1 MNLFLFYSIYNMLK
15 RLILENWKS
24 HKNTDISF
32 EKGYNVFVGDIG
44 SGKTSI
50 FDGIVFALF
59 GTTPNINSR
68 KILSKDIIMA
78 KPVQQDSAK
87 VTLEF
92 NVDNEEYKIERLVFQ
107 DKSSQAKIYKGGNLI
122 RGPKPSDVTEEVE
135 KILNINMDSFMKSNY
150 AEQNAIDFFLKLPA
164 GERKQLFDN
173 LFDIS
178 YFDDIAIGA
187 RQTSNKLKTKLEET
201 ASTVSEYKKL
211 LENYSIIQ
219 IKNKILEI
227 EKNISLLKEEINTK
241 QKQFVQ
247 TKEKETEITKQ
258 KTEFEVLTST
268 ISNLNGKK
276 TYLEKELEK
285 CKDLEPVDLREIE
298 KQQLSKQKEL
308 ITHQETKSKLES
320 KHNEARSLI
329 LFLTGRI
336 KELEHKKEH
345 FAKIESEL
353 KEIPKDIGEITN
365 KIVSEI
371 EKIQQQVTQNETRT
385 DRLEKEIKSIEKL
398 DAQCPL
404 CEQDL
409 PHEHKTKIL
418 HTKQSEFVLV
428 KEKLEKEK
436 TELHKAKKEYEIK
449 NKQREFYNRH
459 IEEFSKI
466 KKEFEQLGGYKS
478 KLATNLKEQKEFED
492 KLKDILEQG
501 SKIEKELKEFEDKIR
516 AQRDKMQ
523 KSEEHTKATQ
533 EIKNAESQ
541 LKKISYNPE
550 EYTKLKTSLEKI
562 FTELKYKAELQKEKE
577 KQLEE
582 EKFKEKQFIA
592 LSHNLQKAERKSLLI
607 KQNIE
612 DLDIF
617 GNIAKK
623 TQEQVRELVVQNINF
638 IFADLWKHIYPYKDF
653 NNIRFSI
660 SEGDY
665 KIELEFGNN
674 YTRELD
680 EFISGGERSAIAL
693 ALRIAMSLVMKNKLN
708 LIVLDEPTHNLDK
721 TTVLT
726 LSEMFNNHLPQF
738 VDQIFV
744 ITHDRVLE
752 SYAKNT
758 YHISRNKETDGATE
772 VLGK

>member
-1 MNLFLFYSIYNMLK
+1 MLK

-59 GTTPNINSR
+59 GTTPNITSR
-68 KILSKDIIMA
+68 KILSKDVIMQ

-87 VTLEF
+87 VILEF
-92 NVDNEEYKIERLVFQ
+92 SVDNEEYKIERLVFQ
-107 DKSSQAKIYKGGNLI
+107 DKSSQAKIYKSNALI
-122 RGPKPSDVTEEVE
+122 RGPKPSDVTDEVE

-164 GERKQLFDN
+164 GERKQLFDS

-178 YFDDIAIGA
+178 YFDDIANGA

-201 ASTVSEYKKL
+201 VSSVSEYKKL
-211 LENYSIIQ
+211 LESYNSRE
-219 IKNKILEI
+219 IKDKIAEI
-227 EKNISLLKEEINTK
+227 EKNIKL
-241 QKQFVQ
+241 
-247 TKEKETEITKQ
+247 TKEDIARQTDILNALRKQETEITMQ
-258 KTEFEVLTST
+258 KKDFESFTLTLN
-268 ISNLNGKK
+268 NLTGKK
-276 TYLEKELEK
+276 SYLEKELEK
-285 CKDLEPVDLREIE
+285 YKDLEQTNLHEIE
-298 KQQLSKQKEL
+298 KHLSSKQKEFAAF
-308 ITHQETKSKLES
+308 QEDRKKIEN
-320 KHNEARSLI
+320 KHNELKSQI
-329 LFLTGRI
+329 LFLTSKI
-336 KELEHKKEH
+336 KELEIKKTN
-345 FAKIESEL
+345 FIKIELEL
-353 KEIPKDIGEITN
+353 REIPKDIGEITN
-365 KIVSEI
+365 KFVSEI
-371 EKIQQQVTQNETRT
+371 EKAQQIVTQNETT
-385 DRLEKEIKSIEKL
+385 ILRLEKEIKTLEKL
-398 DAQCPL
+398 SAHCPL

-409 PHEHKTKIL
+409 PHEHKAKIL
-418 HTKQSEFVLV
+418 SVKQNEFVKI
-428 KEKLEKEK
+428 KEKLAKDLE
-436 TELHKAKKEYEIK
+436 ELHKAKKEYDLK

-459 IEEFSKI
+459 IEEFTKT
-466 KKEFEQLGGYKS
+466 KKELEQLEAHIA
-478 KLATNLKEQKEFED
+478 KLATNQKEQKEFED
-492 KLKDILEQG
+492 KLKEIQEQT
-501 SKIEKELKEFEDKIR
+501 SNIEKETKILEEKIKIQKDKTVKAEEFAKVVL
-516 AQRDKMQ
+516 
-523 KSEEHTKATQ
+523 
-533 EIKNAESQ
+533 EIQNTENK
-541 LKKISYNPE
+541 LKKITYNHE

-562 FTELKYKAELQKEKE
+562 FTEIKYKAELQREKE
-577 KQLEE
+577 RQLEE
-582 EKFKEKQFIA
+582 ERFKEKQFLA
-592 LSHNLQKAERKSLLI
+592 LSQNLQKAERKSLLI
-607 KQNIE
+607 KQNVD

-623 TQEQVRELVVQNINF
+623 TQEQVRELVVQNINI

-665 KIELEFGNN
+665 KIELEFANN

-721 TTVLT
+721 TTVLA

-752 SYAKNT
+752 NYAKNT
-758 YHISRNKETDGATE
+758 FSISRNKETDGATE
-772 VLGK
+772 ILMK

>member
-1 MNLFLFYSIYNMLK
+1 MLK

-24 HKNTDISF
+24 HKNTNF
-32 EKGYNVFVGDIG
+32 FLEKGYNVFVGDIG

-68 KILSKDIIMA
+68 KILSKDVIMA

-87 VTLEF
+87 VILEF

-107 DKSSQAKIYKGGNLI
+107 DKSSQAKIYKNGVLT

-164 GERKQLFDN
+164 GERKQLFDG

-178 YFDDIAIGA
+178 YFDDIATGA

-201 ASTVSEYKKL
+201 TSTTSEYKKL
-211 LENYSIIQ
+211 LETYNEKE
-219 IKNKILEI
+219 IKEKINAVT
-227 EKNISLLKEEINTK
+227 KNIEQIKEEIINM
-241 QKQFVQ
+241 QKQFAIV
-247 TKEKETEITKQ
+247 KENEKEITKQ
-258 KTEFEVLTST
+258 KIEFESLTAT

-276 TYLEKELEK
+276 SYLEKESEK
-285 CKDLEPVDLREIE
+285 YKAIEQTNLQEIE
-298 KQQLSKQKEL
+298 KQLCGLQKES
-308 ITHQETKSKLES
+308 ITNKETKNKLDD
-320 KHNEARSLI
+320 KHNELKSTI
-329 LFLTGRI
+329 LFLTAKI
-336 KELEHKKEH
+336 KDLESKKEK
-345 FAKIESEL
+345 FTKIEQEL
-353 KEIPKDIGEITN
+353 KEIPKDISEITN

-371 EKIQQQVTQNETRT
+371 EKIQQQATQNETKIE
-385 DRLEKEIKSIEKL
+385 RLEKEIKSIEKL
-398 DAQCPL
+398 DAHCPL

-409 PHEHKTKIL
+409 SHEHKTKIL
-418 HTKQSEFVLV
+418 HTKQNEFVQI
-428 KEKLEKEK
+428 KERLEKEK
-436 TELHKAKKEYEIK
+436 EDLHKAKKGYEIK

-459 IEEFSKI
+459 IEEFNKTE
-466 KKEFEQLGGYKS
+466 KELEQLEDYKS
-478 KLATNLKEQKEFED
+478 KFAVSN
-492 KLKDILEQG
+492 
-501 SKIEKELKEFEDKIR
+501 KELKEFEEKLKEILERANKIEKETKELEEKIKIQKDK
-516 AQRDKMQ
+516 Q
-523 KSEEHTKATQ
+523 TKTEDLAKITV
-533 EIKNAESQ
+533 EIQNAESKF
-541 LKKISYNPE
+541 KKIIYNPE
-550 EYTKLKTSLEKI
+550 EYLKIKTELEKI
-562 FTELKYKAELQKEKE
+562 NIELRYKAELQKEKE

-582 EKFKEKQFIA
+582 EKFKEKQFSAINQ
-592 LSHNLQKAERKSLLI
+592 NLQKAERKSLLV

-623 TQEQVRELVVQNINF
+623 TQEQVRELVVQNINL

-653 NNIRFSI
+653 NNIRFNI

-693 ALRIAMSLVMKNKLN
+693 ALRIAMSLVMRNKLN

-721 TTVLT
+721 TTVLS

-752 SYAKNT
+752 NYAKNT

-772 VLGK
+772 VLVE

>member
-1 MNLFLFYSIYNMLK
+1 MLK

-59 GTTPNINSR
+59 GTTPNITSR
-68 KILSKDIIMA
+68 KILSKDVIMT

-87 VTLEF
+87 VILEF
-92 NVDNEEYKIERLVFQ
+92 DVDNEEYKIERLVFQ
-107 DKSSQAKIYKGGNLI
+107 NKSSQAKIYKNGNLI

-178 YFDDIAIGA
+178 YFDDITIGA
-187 RQTSNKLKTKLEET
+187 RQTANKLKAKLDET
-201 ASTVSEYKKL
+201 VSTVSEYKKL
-211 LENYSIIQ
+211 LETYNEKEIKEKINAVSKSIEQ
-219 IKNKILEI
+219 I
-227 EKNISLLKEEINTK
+227 KEEIINK
-241 QKQFVQ
+241 QKYFVAI
-247 TKEKETEITKQ
+247 KEREVEITKQ
-258 KTEFEVLTST
+258 KTEFESLTSA
-268 ISNLNGKK
+268 ISNLSGKK

-285 CKDLEPVDLREIE
+285 YKTIEQTNLQEIE
-298 KQQLSKQKEL
+298 EQLLEKQKEL
-308 ITHQETKSKLES
+308 INHKENKSKLEHN
-320 KHNEARSLI
+320 HNEIKSTI
-329 LFLTGRI
+329 LFLTAKI
-336 KELEHKKEH
+336 KELEIKREN
-345 FAKIESEL
+345 FTKIELEL
-353 KEIPKDIGEITN
+353 KEIPKDINEQTN
-365 KIVSEI
+365 KQVSEI
-371 EKIQQQVTQNETRT
+371 EKTQQLVTQNETT
-385 DRLEKEIKSIEKL
+385 IARLEKELKSIEKL
-398 DAQCPL
+398 DAHCPL

-409 PHEHKTKIL
+409 SHDHKTKIL
-418 HTKQSEFVLV
+418 HAKQNEFSQV

-436 TELHKAKKEYEIK
+436 VELHKAKKEYEIK

-459 IEEFSKI
+459 IEEFTKT
-466 KKEFEQLGGYKS
+466 KTELEQLESHKA
-478 KLATNLKEQKEFED
+478 KLATSNKEQKEFED
-492 KLKDILEQG
+492 KLKEILEHNN
-501 SKIEKELKEFEDKIR
+501 KLEKETKELEEKIR
-516 AQRDKMQ
+516 TQKDKQ
-523 KSEEHTKATQ
+523 KKTEDLNKVVV
-533 EIKNAESQ
+533 EIQNADAK
-541 LKKISYNPE
+541 LKKIIYNPE
-550 EYTKLKTSLEKI
+550 EYTKIKTDLEKTN
-562 FTELKYKAELQKEKE
+562 TELKYKAELQKEKE
-577 KQLEE
+577 KQLED
-582 EKFKEKQFIA
+582 EKFKEKQFTAINN
-592 LSHNLQKAERKSLLI
+592 NLCKAEKKSLLV

-617 GNIAKK
+617 GNIDKK
-623 TQEQVRELVVQNINF
+623 TQEQIRELVVQNINL

-721 TTVLT
+721 TTVLA
-726 LSEMFNNHLPQF
+726 LSEMFNSHLPQF

-752 SYAKNT
+752 NYAKNT